1 VWTAGLRPRT
11 QTARRD
17 VCQQGGTTVNSTKLT
32 TWIASTGNPREWRQ
46 GSIIFREG
54 EPASSVLLIESGRAK
69 AVLSAASGKQ
79 VVLALRGPGD
89 LLGEFAALDGQARSA
104 SVHAIT
110 DLRGRVVTADALVGR
125 LSSDPE
131 IALELLR
138 LVVSRLR
145 ESDLRRLD
153 FGALD
158 TTGRIAS
165 YLLERARQQRVPGWL
180 HLTQT
185 ELGQSVGASREATV
199 KALRKLR
206 AAGLVETRRGA
217 VRIVGVDGLG
227 RLAEGWPELL

>member
-1 VWTAGLRPRT
+1 MC
-11 QTARRD
+11 AR
-17 VCQQGGTTVNSTKLT
+17 QGGTTVNCTKLT
-32 TWIASTGNPREWRQ
+32 TWIRSVGHTRAWRQ

-79 VVLALRGPGD
+79 VVLAVRGPGD
-89 LLGEFAALDGQARSA
+89 LLGEFAALDRQARSA
-104 SVHAIT
+104 SIQAVT
-110 DLRGRVVTADALVGR
+110 DLQGQVVTADALVGH
-125 LSSDPE
+125 LASDPE
-131 IALELLR
+131 AALELLR

-145 ESDLRRLD
+145 EADLRRLD

-165 YLLERARQQRVPGWL
+165 YLVERTRRQRAPGWL

-185 ELGQSVGASREATV
+185 DLGQSVGASREATV

-206 AAGLVETRRGA
+206 AAGLVETRRGG
-217 VRIVGVDGLG
+217 VRVIGLDGLS
-227 RLAEGWPELL
+227 RLAEGWPDPL